1 MRAFEGK
8 RAREQQPLKKK
19 NVQPLLVLLLFS
31 ARPYRVAFVLVL
43 VSESL
48 SLLFANFY
56 RDWLALQKI
65 IAVTFYN
72 LLKKYTSWSKE

>member
-8 RAREQQPLKKK
+8 RAAASQEKKCSAITSS
-19 NVQPLLVLLLFS
+19 PSFS
-31 ARPYRVAFVLVL
+31 ALPYRVAFVLVL
-43 VSESL
+43 VRSHFL
-48 SLLFANFY
+48 FFFANFH

-72 LLKKYTSWSKE
+72 LLKKYISWSKE